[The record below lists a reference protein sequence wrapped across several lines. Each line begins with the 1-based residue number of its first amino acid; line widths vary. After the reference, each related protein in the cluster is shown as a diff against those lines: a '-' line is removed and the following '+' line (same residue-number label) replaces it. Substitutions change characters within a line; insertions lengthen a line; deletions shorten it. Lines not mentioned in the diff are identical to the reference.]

1 MKQSSKD
8 FQKIVGEVKNKACLK
23 QLIYRNTLKSYKQ
36 FKLTAQEMI
45 TALKAESVGIDST
58 VALDFNER
66 GAFEFEMKIGGDVIM
81 IYMHTNVH
89 AFEMNH
95 PMWKTTY
102 IKEENDRNYCGVIY
116 IYNFLADS
124 FKYNRINDIGHMIG
138 RVFINKDQ
146 HFFVEGRRQ
155 LNFLFNDFIN
165 QKIEM
170 RHIQSIL
177 EQAILYSMSFDLTVP
192 PYMQSQFISVG
203 ELLQD
208 SSTMRIKTA
217 KRLGFKFSY
226 EPEE

>member
-1 MKQSSKD
+1 ME
-8 FQKIVGEVKNKACLK
+8 EVKNKASLK
-23 QLIYRNTLKSYKQ
+23 QLIYRNTLKSFKQ
-36 FKLTAQEMI
+36 FKMIAQEMV
-45 TALKAESVGIDST
+45 TSLKEESIGSDAD
-58 VALDFNER
+58 VAIEFNER
-66 GAFEFEMKIGGDVIM
+66 SGFEFEMKIGGDVLL

-89 AFEMNH
+89 AFERNH

-102 IKEENDRNYCGVIY
+102 IDKENDRNYCGVIY

-124 FKYNRINDIGHMIG
+124 FKYNRVNDIGHLIG
-138 RVFINKDQ
+138 RVFINKEQ

-165 QKIEM
+165 QKIELKY
-170 RHIQSIL
+170 IQSIL

-192 PYMQSQFISVG
+192 PYKQSQYISVG

-217 KRLGFKFSY
+217 KRLGFKFSF

>member
-1 MKQSSKD
+1 MKKSSKD
-8 FQKIVGEVKNKACLK
+8 FNRIVEEVKNKASLK
-23 QLIYRNTLKSYKQ
+23 QLIYRNTLKSFKQ
-36 FKLTAQEMI
+36 FKMIAQEMV
-45 TALKAESVGIDST
+45 TSLKEESIGSDAD
-58 VALDFNER
+58 VAIEFNER
-66 GAFEFEMKIGGDVIM
+66 SGFEFEMKIGGDVLL

-89 AFEMNH
+89 AFERNH

-102 IKEENDRNYCGVIY
+102 IDKENDRNYCGVIY

-124 FKYNRINDIGHMIG
+124 FKYNRVNDIGHLIG
-138 RVFINKDQ
+138 RVFINKEQ

-165 QKIEM
+165 QKIELKY
-170 RHIQSIL
+170 IQSIL

-192 PYMQSQFISVG
+192 PYKQSQYISVG

-217 KRLGFKFSY
+217 KRLGFKFSF